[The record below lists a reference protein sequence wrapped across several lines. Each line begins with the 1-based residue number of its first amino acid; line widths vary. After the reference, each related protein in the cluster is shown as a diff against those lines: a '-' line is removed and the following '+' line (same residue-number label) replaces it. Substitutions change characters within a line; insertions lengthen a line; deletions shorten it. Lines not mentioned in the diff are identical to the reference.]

1 MLEKNHGGG
10 SKMYKRLLVTVLMLL
25 LVLPCVASAAD
36 LTGKLTYWKQGR
48 EYPLT
53 NATVVVGKDIWLK
66 ADGATDVVKG
76 AVTAKTTTDEN
87 GRFILSGPAGKY
99 LMIIWKA
106 NHIPSTGISVS
117 LPGTHNDSI
126 SYDNQPGASS
136 RHVYLRFGN

>member
-1 MLEKNHGGG
+1 
-10 SKMYKRLLVTVLMLL
+10 MYKRLLVTVLMLL

-76 AVTAKTTTDEN
+76 AVTAKTTTAEN
-87 GRFILSGPAGKY
+87 GGFILSGPAGKY